1 MNSKREFGLF
11 LGYGS
16 DFNFPAYRS
25 IAQEAESLRYSA
37 IWVQDNIAGHHPCPR
52 DIEILDTWT
61 FLTAL
66 AAETSSIRVGSMASP
81 ALRRFAP
88 LLAKT
93 IASLDVISNGR
104 VLVGLGSGDDAYQYE
119 MIGQRFPETGKER
132 RQILRETIEVMKLLW
147 TEDPANYDGEHFQ
160 LKDAILSPKP
170 IQKPYPPIY
179 LACNTSRRLM
189 PRMAAQHADGLG
201 IMWGHDPTV
210 AITVKA
216 FQEEWKAFGRD
227 PEDFAALRSAFII
240 FTHDKDEQKAR
251 KYAEKLT
258 TFPDDIRQTASPA
271 TVPGGS
277 DPDMMVIGSPS
288 HVAEELERR
297 IFDLGFN
304 QMMATFIVCEDIK
317 AETDGL
323 KGWAGSYLAGLRILA
338 DEVIPQLRRS

>member
-1 MNSKREFGLF
+1 LF

-16 DFNFPAYRS
+16 DFTYPAYQT
-25 IAQEAESLRYSA
+25 IVHEAERLGYSA
-37 IWVQDNIAGHHPCPR
+37 IWVQDNITGHHPIPR

-66 AAETSSIRVGSMASP
+66 AADTSSIRVGSMATP

-104 VLVGLGSGDDAYQYE
+104 VNIGLGSGDDAYQYE

-147 TEDPANYDGEHFQ
+147 TKDVANYEGEYFQ
-160 LKDAILSPKP
+160 LKDAIISPKP
-170 IQKPYPPIY
+170 VQKPNPPIY
-179 LACNTSRRLM
+179 IACNTSRRLM
-189 PRMAAQHADGLG
+189 PRMAAQHGDGLG

-210 AITVKA
+210 AVTVKA

-240 FTHDKDEQKAR
+240 FTHDKDEEKAR
-251 KYAEKLT
+251 RYFSKIT

-271 TVPGGS
+271 KVPEGS
-277 DPDMMVIGSPS
+277 DPEMMVIGSPS
-288 HVAEELERR
+288 HVAEEIERR
-297 IFDLGFN
+297 VFDMGFN
-304 QMMATFIVCEDIK
+304 QLMATFVVCEDIK

-323 KGWAGSYLAGLRILA
+323 PGWAGLYLAGLRILA
-338 DEVIPQLRRS
+338 DEVLPKLRRS